1 MEILE
6 RYNYRMTGVWSWI
19 LMKKAGGA
27 SGYLPGGIGWYRKSF
42 MIPASYKNQKVSL
55 VFDGIYH
62 KATIFFEWKGDCLS
76 SLWIYFV

>member
-19 LMKKAGGA
+19 FDEKAGGA

-42 MIPASYKNQKVSL
+42 YDSGELQKS
-55 VFDGIYH
+55 
-62 KATIFFEWKGDCLS
+62 KS
-76 SLWIYFV
+76 